1 MAANGKMISTFCRI
15 CEAYCGINVEVA
27 DNRVLRIQPDK
38 DNPLTWRDF
47 CPKGRT
53 AAELIDHPRRLRV
66 PLRRVGDRYLEASW
80 DEAVDEIADVLRR
93 LVDTYGPDSIG
104 IYQGNPT
111 GFNSGAVLFG
121 GAFARALGTTNVF
134 GVGSVDQNAL
144 HVVCRE
150 MYGVWLLPLL
160 PDVDACRYFLLLGM
174 NPAHTTFGWIG
185 SIPDGWKRALAT
197 RRHGGKIVVVDPRR
211 TPTAEDADLHLAI
224 RPGQDWAFLLGLV
237 KVILDNGWE
246 RPSSAGVQ
254 MSGLDELR
262 AVCGEVDLA
271 DLADRCGIEQDRII
285 TVATEFAGAETA
297 VCVAHTGVAQNITG
311 TLGDWLSQVLNFL
324 TDRVDVPG
332 GRRFEPG
339 FVDIRRFFGGALGA
353 PSRVRGLPAIAG
365 TRSLAEMAD
374 EITTPGPGQVR
385 ALILHAGNPVISGP
399 EGQRLDAALTELE
412 LLVSID
418 LFQRVSS
425 RHADWLLPDAHFLER
440 EDMLLN
446 RSSLEE
452 RPFVQFGQQAVQP
465 PEGVRENWEFWLDLA
480 IAMDLPFMSR
490 TPLDAEAKAARV
502 RARAE
507 RRPELGM
514 HPAAVQRRLL
524 ARSPISYDDIRAH
537 PHGWCYAERT
547 FGHFAEYVS
556 TPDGAVRLAP
566 EAFTVELRRVLAA
579 APPCPP
585 ASHPYTL
592 IARRHRES
600 MNGWLNEVP
609 GLHRRT
615 RRNSLEIGREDAARE
630 GLSDGDTVAV
640 VSTTGARIELPVVV
654 SDALAVGVVVSE
666 HGWGSGILDPAGGGK
681 PESYGANRNVLT
693 PRSAVDPLSAMSA
706 LNGGTHV
713 ALLPIEVD
721 R

>member
-1 MAANGKMISTFCRI
+1 MISTFCRI

-66 PLRRVGDRYLEASW
+66 PLRRVGDRYVEASW

-93 LVDTYGPDSIG
+93 LVDTHGPDSIG

-271 DLADRCGIEQDRII
+271 DLADRCGIERDRII

-297 VCVAHTGVAQNITG
+297 VCVAHTGVAQNIT
-311 TLGDWLSQVLNFL
+311 
-324 TDRVDVPG
+324 
-332 GRRFEPG
+332 
-339 FVDIRRFFGGALGA
+339 
-353 PSRVRGLPAIAG
+353 G

-440 EDMLLN
+440 EDVLLN

-666 HGWGSGILDPAGGGK
+666 HGWGSGILDPAGGGS
-681 PESYGANRNVLT
+681 PSPTGPTVMCSRPA
-693 PRSAVDPLSAMSA
+693 PRS
-706 LNGGTHV
+706 T
-713 ALLPIEVD
+713 
-721 R
+721 RCRRCRR